1 MEEGKRGKIFCS
13 IDMERYPIYSEWKMK
28 RSEEYMLPFEEKNV
42 KQQQNAY
49 MSILLLQMPT
59 EKLGNNLW
67 RRTVARVISREGNS
81 F

>member
-1 MEEGKRGKIFCS
+1 
-13 IDMERYPIYSEWKMK
+13 MK

-42 KQQQNAY
+42 KQQNAY

-67 RRTVARVISREGNS
+67 RRTVARGISREGNS